1 MNGTSRTS
9 RPCGGIGAGAAV
21 LGACLVCCAAPV
33 LSVLGGI
40 AALSAVAAVWIPAL
54 AVLTVLAGAAGI
66 WIWRRQRAAACAS
79 PAAPVD
85 LGMPGRGL
93 PPAVRVGQ
101 PSEAPTIDAK
111 E

>member
-1 MNGTSRTS
+1 MNGTPRTS
-9 RPCGGIGAGAAV
+9 SPWGGIGAGAAV

-33 LSVLGGI
+33 LSILGGI

-85 LGMPGRGL
+85 LGMPGRT
-93 PPAVRVGQ
+93 PPLSCGSDSRAKR
-101 PSEAPTIDAK
+101 PTIDAK